1 MACNVAF
8 SWGVSQLKWSS
19 GGTGHCKEGGE
30 RSGNGMQIDAAFPL
44 SMPEGLTIGVQYVLN
59 SIRWAKLAGCP
70 CVDTTDE
77 RCKPVG
83 ASDAEVL
90 TQMKRTYEQLVRVA
104 EGYDIIVNIEPHGY
118 YTTDPEAMQ
127 ELLYSIDSPYLR
139 LNMDLGNTF
148 IAGQDPISFLQR
160 FKSKVSHV
168 HIKDLSESLYR
179 AMRGELTGIA
189 VSHCTIGEG
198 VNAENIRRCL
208 SILHEADFEGVLSI
222 ECEGQGGP
230 MLERS
235 LAWLRNI
242 ISKAGAS

>member
-1 MACNVAF
+1 
-8 SWGVSQLKWSS
+8 
-19 GGTGHCKEGGE
+19 
-30 RSGNGMQIDAAFPL
+30 MQIDAAFPL

-189 VSHCTIGEG
+189 VSHCAIGEG